1 MLEYMYIFC
10 HHCCCSFKS
19 ICVWDACTSTG
30 IVKLANKFS
39 VASLFKH
46 PSAKLELATV
56 WILTMTSNFIVAAP
70 VTNVHHRL

>member
-1 MLEYMYIFC
+1 M
-10 HHCCCSFKS
+10 
-19 ICVWDACTSTG
+19 WDACTSTG

-56 WILTMTSNFIVAAP
+56 WILTMTSDFVVVAP
-70 VTNVHHRL
+70 VTNVHHRP